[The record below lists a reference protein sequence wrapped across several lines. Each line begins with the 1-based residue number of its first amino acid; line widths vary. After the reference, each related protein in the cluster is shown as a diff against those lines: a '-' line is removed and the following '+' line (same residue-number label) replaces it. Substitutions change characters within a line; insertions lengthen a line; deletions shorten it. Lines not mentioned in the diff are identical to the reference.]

1 MWDGACFAWL
11 HLPRVVLFC
20 FVVTDTCQQR
30 DQKCFSKFVCQ
41 GMEAH
46 VLHGMNLFH
55 VCNVWKFSGELEL
68 SVDWSLKDETHSVKE
83 SSEVLELL

>member
-1 MWDGACFAWL
+1 M
-11 HLPRVVLFC
+11 
-20 FVVTDTCQQR
+20 
-30 DQKCFSKFVCQ
+30 FSKFVCR

-55 VCNVWKFSGELEL
+55 VWKFSGELEL
-68 SVDWSLKDETHSVKE
+68 SVDWSFKDETHSVKE

>member
-1 MWDGACFAWL
+1 MVASAKS
-11 HLPRVVLFC
+11 C
-20 FVVTDTCQQR
+20 FVLLCCNR
-30 DQKCFSKFVCQ
+30 HLSAARPEMFSKFVCQ

-55 VCNVWKFSGELEL
+55 VWKFSGELEL